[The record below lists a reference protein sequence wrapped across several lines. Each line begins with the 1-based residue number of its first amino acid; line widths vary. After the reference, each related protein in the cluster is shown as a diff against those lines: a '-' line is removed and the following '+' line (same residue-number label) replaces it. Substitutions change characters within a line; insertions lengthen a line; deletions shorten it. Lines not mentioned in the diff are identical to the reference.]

1 MNLDLSIVVP
11 LYNEAESLPE
21 LSVWIDKV
29 VVSSKLKYELIFI
42 DDGSKDNSWEVINNL
57 QS

>member
-21 LSVWIDKV
+21 LSDWIDKV
-29 VVSSKLKYELIFI
+29 IVSSNLKYELIFI
-42 DDGSKDNSWEVINNL
+42 DDGSKDNCWEVINNI
-57 QS
+57 Q